1 MQVSLITIL
10 KFFLM
15 TMGVLAI
22 IYIALLLTPKVG
34 KSIDDFAK
42 NYRKK
47 HPKPQEDERL
57 YLVKS
62 PFDGGHQLD
71 MDKLY
76 EQEKARREALQKNE
90 EDTNSKNTLN
100 DNGDVNKNG

>member
-1 MQVSLITIL
+1 
-10 KFFLM
+10 M
-15 TMGVLAI
+15 TLGVLAI
-22 IYIALLLTPKVG
+22 IYIALILTPKVG
-34 KSIDDFAK
+34 KSIDDFIK
-42 NYRKK
+42 NYREK
-47 HPKPQEDERL
+47 HPKPEEDERL

-76 EQEKARREALQKNE
+76 EQEKARRETLNE